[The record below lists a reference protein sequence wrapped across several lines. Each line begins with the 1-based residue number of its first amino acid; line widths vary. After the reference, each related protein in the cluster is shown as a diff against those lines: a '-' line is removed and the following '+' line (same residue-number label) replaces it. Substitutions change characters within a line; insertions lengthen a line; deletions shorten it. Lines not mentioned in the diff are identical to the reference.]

1 MSAKQFKQ
9 PPAGARAMA
18 QEQQWPHRDTPEALW
33 PVVLAELR
41 QQLAR
46 ATFNNWLLDSQV
58 LPPAC
63 TAHFWV
69 VVVGNEYA
77 CEWLAGRLSPMVART
92 LAHLAGRDIT
102 VCFIPRRLMRPDG
115 AGDLTARPVT
125 RLPIPPQP
133 GAGEPPA
140 GCFWLPGAGRK
151 QFPAP
156 DPCLSRL
163 DSDIIPPNRLP
174 GDEP

>member
-1 MSAKQFKQ
+1 MT
-9 PPAGARAMA
+9 PL
-18 QEQQWPHRDTPEALW
+18 PHHHTLLSRPTPGRDTPEVLW

-58 LPPAC
+58 LSPAC
-63 TAHFWV
+63 TPYFWV

-77 CEWLAGRLSPMVART
+77 CEWLAGRLAPMVART

-102 VCFIPRRLMRPDG
+102 VCFIPRRLMRPREE
-115 AGDLTARPVT
+115 AGLPPRPVT
-125 RLPIPPQP
+125 RLPIPPES

-140 GCFWLPGAGRK
+140 G
-151 QFPAP
+151 
-156 DPCLSRL
+156 
-163 DSDIIPPNRLP
+163 
-174 GDEP
+174 

>member
-1 MSAKQFKQ
+1 MT
-9 PPAGARAMA
+9 PL
-18 QEQQWPHRDTPEALW
+18 PHHHTLLSRPTPGRDTPEALW

-77 CEWLAGRLSPMVART
+77 CEWLAGRLAPMVART

-115 AGDLTARPVT
+115 VDDLAPRPVT
-125 RLPIPPQP
+125 RLPVPPEP
-133 GAGEPPA
+133 GAA
-140 GCFWLPGAGRK
+140 G
-151 QFPAP
+151 
-156 DPCLSRL
+156 
-163 DSDIIPPNRLP
+163 
-174 GDEP
+174 

>member
-1 MSAKQFKQ
+1 M
-9 PPAGARAMA
+9 PPLPPPTVSRLPPG
-18 QEQQWPHRDTPEALW
+18 RDTPEALW

-77 CEWLAGRLSPMVART
+77 CEWLAGRLAPMVART

-115 AGDLTARPVT
+115 VDDLAPRPVT
-125 RLPIPPQP
+125 RLPIPPEP
-133 GAGEPPA
+133 TAGE
-140 GCFWLPGAGRK
+140 
-151 QFPAP
+151 
-156 DPCLSRL
+156 
-163 DSDIIPPNRLP
+163 
-174 GDEP
+174 

>member
-1 MSAKQFKQ
+1 MTPLPHHHTLLSR
-9 PPAGARAMA
+9 PPPG
-18 QEQQWPHRDTPEALW
+18 RDTPEALW

-58 LPPAC
+58 LSPAC

-77 CEWLAGRLSPMVART
+77 CEWLVGRLAPMVART

-102 VCFIPRRLMRPDG
+102 VCFIPRRLMRPYG
-115 AGDLTARPVT
+115 AGDLAPRPVT
-125 RLPIPPQP
+125 RLPIPPEA

-140 GCFWLPGAGRK
+140 G
-151 QFPAP
+151 
-156 DPCLSRL
+156 
-163 DSDIIPPNRLP
+163 
-174 GDEP
+174 